1 MKDDPHVILWIG
13 YSKET
18 NEMFP
23 FSVKDG
29 FADKFMFVDPGLLQ
43 PLLQTHHAKDC
54 PDPSDAVS
62 VTSKGRW
69 LEALEGTFGVSPGG
83 GTTTQSKDLTIQY
96 HDLYTEE
103 SPYMFNVYDAVVLA
117 ALASEKA
124 GSTTD
129 SQLIRDS
136 LKDVATLPGEIVGP
150 GEEGI
155 GKALELI
162 KQGIDINY
170 AEAAGSQDFDEHGDV
185 ITANEIWKV
194 VGGVVCT
201 DQIAGQ

>member
-1 MKDDPHVILWIG
+1 
-13 YSKET
+13 
-18 NEMFP
+18 
-23 FSVKDG
+23 
-29 FADKFMFVDPGLLQ
+29 
-43 PLLQTHHAKDC
+43 
-54 PDPSDAVS
+54 
-62 VTSKGRW
+62 
-69 LEALEGTFGVSPGG
+69 LEALEGTFGVSSEG

-96 HDLYTEE
+96 HNLYSEE

-129 SQLIRDS
+129 SQLIRIS

-150 GEEGI
+150 EKDCI

-170 AEAAGSQDFDEHGDV
+170 AGAAGSQDFDEHGDV
-185 ITANEIWKV
+185 IAANEIWKV